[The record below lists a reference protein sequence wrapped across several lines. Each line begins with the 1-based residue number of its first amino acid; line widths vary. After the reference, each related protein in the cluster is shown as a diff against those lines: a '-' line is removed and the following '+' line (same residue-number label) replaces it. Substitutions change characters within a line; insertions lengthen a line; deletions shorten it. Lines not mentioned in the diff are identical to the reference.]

1 MKRVSPKIVFMPKKS
16 TTIYLCEQCGNEFP
30 VWSGKCPM
38 CGEWNSLKEV
48 SFQQSA
54 SSAKSKRESRNM
66 EAKRIDEIEIRDNFR
81 LKTGIEEFDRVLG
94 GHSTSS
100 GYSSGIVP
108 GSVILLGGEPGI
120 GKSTLLLQAAGAVAN
135 TYYLSAEE
143 SADQIKIRASRLK
156 LDNSGMMLL
165 SDGDIEAAE
174 PIILKAKPALLV
186 VDSIQTVYL
195 NSYDATPGSLVQV
208 RECGMFLQQLAKR
221 SGIPIILVGHVTK
234 EGNLAGP
241 RMLEHLVDVVLY
253 LEGERFSDARILR
266 GVKNRFGATDE
277 IGVFSMQESGMVE
290 VKNPSAL
297 FLSKHEPSP
306 GSVVTV
312 TLEGSRP
319 ILAEIQALVAPTNFG
334 YPKRTSSGFDLNRLN
349 LLAAVISKKTPF
361 NLLNSDIYL
370 NVVGGLKI
378 KEPAADL
385 AVCAA
390 IISSHKNQSF
400 GKNSCFYGEVGL
412 LGEVRKVTRENL
424 RKKEAE
430 TLGYELIQ
438 NITNLKDLSS
448 LLNR

>member
-1 MKRVSPKIVFMPKKS
+1 
-16 TTIYLCEQCGNEFP
+16 
-30 VWSGKCPM
+30 
-38 CGEWNSLKEV
+38 
-48 SFQQSA
+48 
-54 SSAKSKRESRNM
+54 M

-81 LKTGIEEFDRVLG
+81 LQTGIGEFDRVLG
-94 GHSTSS
+94 G
-100 GYSSGIVP
+100 GIVP

-120 GKSTLLLQAAGAVAN
+120 GKSTLLLQAAGAVKN

-156 LDNSGMMLL
+156 LNDSGMMLL

-174 PIILKAKPALLV
+174 SIILKAKPALLV
-186 VDSIQTVYL
+186 IDSIQTVYL

-277 IGVFSMQESGMVE
+277 IGVFSMQESGMTE
-290 VKNPSAL
+290 IKNPSAL

-349 LLAAVISKKTPF
+349 LLAAVISKKTPV

-390 IISSHKNQSF
+390 IISSYKNQSF
-400 GKNSCFYGEVGL
+400 AANSVFYGEVGL

-430 TLGYELIQ
+430 SLGYKLIQ
-438 NITNLKDLSS
+438 TVENIKDLSP
-448 LLNR
+448 LLRGLK